1 DATFAVEAFTPADPA
16 TALFTADGA
25 NPIVIR
31 RESHIFNANTRVGP
45 WDGLTVTAGLQNEWT
60 HEEGFGRGLQEP
72 DPHVYASQKNTAL
85 LQEDFGLRYTE
96 IPFTVVYA
104 DTRFQQEWIDHYER
118 DAFSPEGADFLRD
131 TDDRSNLY

>member
-1 DATFAVEAFTPADPA
+1 RAEFYDLRTTRVAYDLVELGNPLPDSATRVKEDYDHFQAVNTFRAEKEIRDWLFVSGGYLYSKLNADATFAVEAFTPSDPA

-60 HEEGFGRGLQEP
+60 HEEGFGRGLQ
-72 DPHVYASQKNTAL
+72 
-85 LQEDFGLRYTE
+85 
-96 IPFTVVYA
+96 
-104 DTRFQQEWIDHYER
+104 
-118 DAFSPEGADFLRD
+118 
-131 TDDRSNLY
+131 